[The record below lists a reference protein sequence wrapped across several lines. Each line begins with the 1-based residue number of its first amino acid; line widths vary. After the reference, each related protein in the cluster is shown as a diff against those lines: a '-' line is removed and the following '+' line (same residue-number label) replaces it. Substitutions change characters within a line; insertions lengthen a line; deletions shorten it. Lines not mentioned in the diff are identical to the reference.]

1 MRVLVAEDDP
11 ISRRRLEKRL
21 AEWGYEVVTVDDGG
35 QAWSVLQ
42 DSQPPPLAVLDWMM
56 PILDGPE
63 ICRRLRR
70 SEAPSYTYVLLLTGK
85 NAKEDVIEGLEAGAD
100 DYVTKPF
107 DVQELEVRLRI
118 GRRIIA
124 MQAELQLRAT
134 RDPLTMAWNRGA
146 TIDMLTRE
154 TSRATHTGAPIS
166 VVLSDVDHFKRVN
179 DEYGHLA
186 GDEVLQETVRRMS
199 DSMRPYDMVGRYGGE
214 EFLMILPGCDETG
227 AATVAERLRAG
238 VAGGAFTAL
247 GREIPVT
254 SSFGVAE
261 LAAGETVHGLLLR
274 ADEALYAAK
283 RAGRNRVVVAE
294 RGTTGPHAAPQAPS
308 PEERYAP

>member
-1 MRVLVAEDDP
+1 
-11 ISRRRLEKRL
+11 
-21 AEWGYEVVTVDDGG
+21 
-35 QAWSVLQ
+35 
-42 DSQPPPLAVLDWMM
+42 
-56 PILDGPE
+56 
-63 ICRRLRR
+63 
-70 SEAPSYTYVLLLTGK
+70 
-85 NAKEDVIEGLEAGAD
+85 
-100 DYVTKPF
+100 
-107 DVQELEVRLRI
+107 
-118 GRRIIA
+118 
-124 MQAELQLRAT
+124 
-134 RDPLTMAWNRGA
+134 
-146 TIDMLTRE
+146 
-154 TSRATHTGAPIS
+154 
-166 VVLSDVDHFKRVN
+166 
-179 DEYGHLA
+179 
-186 GDEVLQETVRRMS
+186 
-199 DSMRPYDMVGRYGGE
+199 MVGRYGGE